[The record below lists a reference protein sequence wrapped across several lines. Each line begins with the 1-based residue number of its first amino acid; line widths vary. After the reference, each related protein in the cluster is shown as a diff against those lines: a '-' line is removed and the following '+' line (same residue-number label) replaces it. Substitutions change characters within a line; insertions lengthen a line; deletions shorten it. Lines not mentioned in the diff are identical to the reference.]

1 MGDNS
6 MFYDDDKKLS
16 DKSLRGLSRVSTVD
30 IGPILSKVNN
40 SFSVKVKNDSIIEL
54 IIPEFTGYGVKEV
67 IKGVVPSKSN
77 SYRIVT
83 IKSKD
88 PLKKGFSSLAK
99 TKEAKAYE
107 TAFILQCRKYRN
119 ANIDCEFN
127 FEMDVYYPSRRADL
141 DGSLKGILDCLQKA
155 NAIKNDNKA
164 NQLLIRR
171 HIDKDNPRVEFS
183 ITKANQ

>member
-6 MFYDDDKKLS
+6 AFYDDKFRIPPISITVSSPSLEKALDAFKKGVE
-16 DKSLRGLSRVSTVD
+16 KLRSM
-30 IGPILSKVNN
+30 PIPKL
-40 SFSVKVKNDSIIEL
+40 L
-54 IIPEFTGYGVKEV
+54 PEFTDYGVKEV

-88 PLKKGFSSLAK
+88 PDKKGFSSLAK
-99 TKEAKAYE
+99 TKDAKAYE
-107 TAFILQCRKYRN
+107 NAFIIQCRKYRN
-119 ANIDCEFN
+119 ASIDCDFN

-141 DGSLKGILDCLQKA
+141 DGSLKMVLDCLQKA
-155 NAIKNDNKA
+155 NAIKNDNKT

-171 HIDKDNPRVEFS
+171 HVDKDNPRVEFS
-183 ITKANQ
+183 ITKAIQ

>member
-6 MFYDDDKKLS
+6 AFYDQDKFPQSGGKRIVISPDHPMLVGNDIKL
-16 DKSLRGLSRVSTVD
+16 
-30 IGPILSKVNN
+30 
-40 SFSVKVKNDSIIEL
+40 
-54 IIPEFTGYGVKEV
+54 PEFNGYGVMEV

-88 PLKKGFSSLAK
+88 PSKKGFSSLAK

-107 TAFILQCRKYRN
+107 NAFILQCRKYRN
-119 ANIDCEFN
+119 ANIDCDFN

-141 DGSLKGILDCLQKA
+141 DGSLKMVLDCLQKA
-155 NAIKNDNKA
+155 NAIKNDNKT

-171 HIDKDNPRVEFS
+171 HVDKDNPRVEFS
-183 ITKANQ
+183 ITKAIQ